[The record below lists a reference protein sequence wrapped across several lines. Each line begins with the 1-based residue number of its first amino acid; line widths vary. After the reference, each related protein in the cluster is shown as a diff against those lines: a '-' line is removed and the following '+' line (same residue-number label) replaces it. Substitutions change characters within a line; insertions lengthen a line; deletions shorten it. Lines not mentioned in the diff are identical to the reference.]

1 MVPLD
6 RMVMVTIITR
16 VTTTTAAVAVDEADA
31 ASQIIDALAP
41 LLAHHR
47 RRWAARCQA
56 HGLSIVG
63 FQVLAL
69 LEMHGAIPMSRLAEE
84 LDVALPNATG
94 IIKRMAERGLVDR
107 THDDED
113 RRVVRVDLTDEGRQL
128 IGEMESGRRQRMA
141 ALIGALD
148 ASQQRRVLQAVKDLH
163 GAARRLQQNEEA
175 ITT

>member
-6 RMVMVTIITR
+6 RMVMVTIITP
-16 VTTTTAAVAVDEADA
+16 VTTTDQA
-31 ASQIIDALAP
+31 ASDTETASEIIDTLAP

-56 HGLSIVG
+56 HGLSIIG

-69 LEMHGAIPMSRLAEE
+69 LEMHDAMPMSRLAEE

-94 IIKRMAERGLVDR
+94 IVKRMAERGLVER
-107 THDDED
+107 THDEED
-113 RRVVRVDLTDEGRQL
+113 RRVVRVGLTDGGRQL
-128 IGEMESGRRQRMA
+128 IGEMEAGRRKRMT

-148 ASQQRRVLQAVKDLH
+148 AREQRRLLQAVRDLH
-163 GAARRLQQNEEA
+163 AAARTLEQHEEP
-175 ITT
+175 TTT

>member
-6 RMVMVTIITR
+6 RMIMVTIITP
-16 VTTTTAAVAVDEADA
+16 VTTADQA
-31 ASQIIDALAP
+31 ASDTETASEIIDTLAP

-56 HGLSIVG
+56 HGLSIIG

-69 LEMHGAIPMSRLAEE
+69 LEMHDAMPMSRLAEE

-94 IIKRMAERGLVDR
+94 IVKRMAERGLVER
-107 THDDED
+107 THDEED
-113 RRVVRVDLTDEGRQL
+113 RRVVRVGLTEGGRQL
-128 IGEMESGRRQRMA
+128 IGEMEAGRRKRMT

-148 ASQQRRVLQAVKDLH
+148 AREQRRLLQAVRDLH
-163 GAARRLQQNEEA
+163 AAARTLEQHEEP
-175 ITT
+175 TTT

>member
-6 RMVMVTIITR
+6 RMVMVTIITP
-16 VTTTTAAVAVDEADA
+16 VTTTDQA
-31 ASQIIDALAP
+31 ASDTETASEIIDTLAP

-56 HGLSIVG
+56 HGLSIIG

-69 LEMHGAIPMSRLAEE
+69 LEMHDAMPMSRLAEE

-94 IIKRMAERGLVDR
+94 IVKRMAERGLVER
-107 THDDED
+107 THDEED
-113 RRVVRVDLTDEGRQL
+113 RRVVRVGLTDGGRQL
-128 IGEMESGRRQRMA
+128 IGEMEAGRRKRMT

-148 ASQQRRVLQAVKDLH
+148 ARQQRRLLQAVRDLH
-163 GAARRLQQNEEA
+163 AAARTLEQHEEP
-175 ITT
+175 TTT

>member
-6 RMVMVTIITR
+6 RMVMVTIITP
-16 VTTTTAAVAVDEADA
+16 VTTASSASAEPDA

-56 HGLSIVG
+56 HGLSIIG

-107 THDDED
+107 THDDAD
-113 RRVVRVDLTDEGRQL
+113 RRVVRVDLTDQGRQL
-128 IGEMESGRRQRMA
+128 IGEMESGRRQRMN

-148 ASQQRRVLQAVKDLH
+148 ASQQRRLLQAVRDLH

-175 ITT
+175 PTT